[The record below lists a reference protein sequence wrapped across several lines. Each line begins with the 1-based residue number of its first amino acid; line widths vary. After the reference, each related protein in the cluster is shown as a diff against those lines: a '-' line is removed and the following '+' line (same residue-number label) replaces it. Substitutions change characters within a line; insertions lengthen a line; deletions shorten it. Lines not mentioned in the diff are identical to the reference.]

1 MTNFQPVL
9 PHPIKW
15 SSGINPFG
23 DVDRPKQ
30 INLQIPVDSIDKFCE
45 HLQALKNTETR
56 HRSAN
61 GWDYDKGEKK
71 QIKCV
76 YLRSN
81 GRAGIGDSSFGTINP
96 TMNSDLYN
104 K

>member
-1 MTNFQPVL
+1 MTNFHPVL

-15 SSGINPFG
+15 SSGINFFG
-23 DVDRPKQ
+23 DPEKTKQ
-30 INLQIPVDSIDKFCE
+30 MQLQIPVDSIDKFCE

-61 GWDYDKGEKK
+61 GWDYDKGVKK

>member
-23 DVDRPKQ
+23 DTDKPKQ

-61 GWDYDKGEKK
+61 GWDYEKGEKK
-71 QIKCV
+71 QINL
-76 YLRSN
+76 YMRSQ
-81 GRAGIGDSSFGTINP
+81 ILVKMFFEF
-96 TMNSDLYN
+96 MKLF
-104 K
+104 